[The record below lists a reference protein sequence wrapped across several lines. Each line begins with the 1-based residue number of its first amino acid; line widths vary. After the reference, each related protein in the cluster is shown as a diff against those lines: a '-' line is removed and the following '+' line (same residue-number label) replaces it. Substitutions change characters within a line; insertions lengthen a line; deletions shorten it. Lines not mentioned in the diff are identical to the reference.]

1 MVLADH
7 QVKRGHPGERVL
19 SVGVGPGLQQQLHH
33 LEVVL
38 LGGNQQ
44 RCDLVPVLRVGVTE
58 EGLLGDN
65 NALIDS
71 NALLQ
76 SVNHLQQGLDTF
88 NKVYSTE
95 VMKGSAWGNKKENKA
110 RKSPSSPGLVSRS
123 SSMSLILRSLS
134 GFTGF
139 PSKYLRRSLRT
150 GKALLNR
157 VSSSVINLE

>member
-1 MVLADH
+1 MVLADD

-44 RCDLVPVLRVGVTE
+44 RCELVSVLCVGIAE

-65 NALIDS
+65 NVLIDS
-71 NALLQ
+71 NALL
-76 SVNHLQQGLDTF
+76 VNHLQQGLDTF

-95 VMKGSAWGNKKENKA
+95 VMKGGAWGNKKENKA